1 MWTPRRSTRARPPR
15 RAPLLGIAAALAA
28 AVLATTSGCTKPL
41 PEEGSP
47 AALLYVEKCGTYC
60 HRPYQPVGLKP
71 KMWETMVARMEIEMI
86 RRGMPFSASD
96 RAKILDYLR
105 RNAGTM

>member
-1 MWTPRRSTRARPPR
+1 V
-15 RAPLLGIAAALAA
+15 IAASVAI
-28 AVLATTSGCTKPL
+28 AVLATSGGCTKPL

-47 AALLYVEKCGTYC
+47 TALLYVEKCGTYC
-60 HRPYQPVGLKP
+60 HRPYQPASLKP

-86 RRGMPFSASD
+86 RRGMPFSAKE
-96 RAKILDYLR
+96 RAAILDYLS

>member
-1 MWTPRRSTRARPPR
+1 MPTYPISKPARPSR
-15 RAPLLGIAAALAA
+15 RAYGMLAFTVGVA
-28 AVLATTSGCTKPL
+28 ILAMSSGCTRPL

-47 AALLYVEKCGTYC
+47 AERLYVEKCGTYC
-60 HRPYQPVGLKP
+60 HRPYQPASMKM

-86 RRGMPFSASD
+86 RRGMPFSGRD
-96 RAKILDYLR
+96 RATILDYLS

>member
-1 MWTPRRSTRARPPR
+1 MVAW
-15 RAPLLGIAAALAA
+15 LAA
-28 AVLATTSGCTKPL
+28 AGAATTMGCTPKPL

-47 AALLYVEKCGTYC
+47 SALLYVEKCGTYC
-60 HRPYQPVGLKP
+60 HRPYQPVALKP
-71 KMWETMVARMEIEMI
+71 KMWETMVARMEIEMV

-96 RAKILDYLR
+96 RAQILDYLS

>member
-1 MWTPRRSTRARPPR
+1 MPWRSRRRRRPWCARLVGVT
-15 RAPLLGIAAALAA
+15 LLSAAAL
-28 AVLATTSGCTKPL
+28 TTSSGCTKPL

-47 AALLYVEKCGTYC
+47 AALVYVEKCGTYC
-60 HRPYQPVGLKP
+60 HRPYQPASLKP

-86 RRGMPFSASD
+86 RRGMPFSAKD
-96 RAKILDYLR
+96 RATILDYLR

>member
-1 MWTPRRSTRARPPR
+1 MVTTPRSKRAHRVL
-15 RAPLLGIAAALAA
+15 AWLAA
-28 AVLATTSGCTKPL
+28 AGAATTLGCMRKPL

-60 HRPYQPVGLKP
+60 HLPYQPVALKP
-71 KMWETMVARMEIEMI
+71 KMWETMVARMEIEMA
-86 RRGMPFSASD
+86 RRGMPFSPID
-96 RAKILDYLR
+96 RAQILDYLK